1 LLKLPTYGLL
11 RDSFRRPDE
20 IRALRSLWRW
30 RDRHVQEAW
39 RALQPMQKSLIPLN
53 IQLSNA
59 ISDLTGVTG
68 QAILRALLDGERIPY
83 RFAKLRH
90 PTIRAREEEGARS
103 LEGHWRED
111 MRLEL
116 KQAVAAYEFTPK
128 QIRECDRRL
137 QELMAHLPTREAA
150 PPPAP
155 PAQAAAAGKKK
166 TRKKHKNEKT
176 EPRFDVEAEWK
187 RVCGV
192 DLTSMDGSSVLTAPT
207 IVSVG

>member
-1 LLKLPTYGLL
+1 
-11 RDSFRRPDE
+11 
-20 IRALRSLWRW
+20 
-30 RDRHVQEAW
+30 
-39 RALQPMQKSLIPLN
+39 
-53 IQLSNA
+53 
-59 ISDLTGVTG
+59 
-68 QAILRALLDGERIPY
+68 
-83 RFAKLRH
+83 
-90 PTIRAREEEGARS
+90 
-103 LEGHWRED
+103 

-128 QIRECDRRL
+128 QIRQCDPRL

-155 PAQAAAAGKKK
+155 PAEAAAAGKKK